1 MEEDVLAAL
10 GFMLLYLQDVIKTE
24 IAHINYVHQM
34 DVGNR
39 LILDTSS
46 LRHLEITHNLR
57 DGGVK
62 GTLLDVLDRT
72 LTPMG
77 ARLLKQWL
85 ESPLTDIS
93 TIQRRQAAVAELISR
108 NGERCEIQSYLDC
121 IYDLSV
127 S

>member
-1 MEEDVLAAL
+1 MNHFGDLGLMEEDVWEAL
-10 GFMLLYLQDVIKTE
+10 GYMLLYLEEIIKSE
-24 IAHINYVHQM
+24 ISHINYVHQLS
-34 DVGNR
+34 VGNR

-57 DGGVK
+57 DGGQK

-85 ESPLTDIS
+85 
-93 TIQRRQAAVAELISR
+93 
-108 NGERCEIQSYLDC
+108 
-121 IYDLSV
+121 
-127 S
+127 

>member
-1 MEEDVLAAL
+1 MGLMEEDVLAAL

-77 ARLLKQWL
+77 GPSIKTMVGKPSYGYIYYSTTSSCNCGTHISQW
-85 ESPLTDIS
+85 
-93 TIQRRQAAVAELISR
+93 
-108 NGERCEIQSYLDC
+108 
-121 IYDLSV
+121 
-127 S
+127 